1 MMNNE
6 FDDIRPYVDSEL
18 PASMQRIV
26 DNPIFTVIAEY
37 IYPERPVEVLR
48 EKLLSLKSI
57 NEFQSQ
63 VMYDINSRIIT
74 KTISEFGY
82 GGLENIDPGKAYLY
96 VANHRDIMLDAA
108 LLQNIFME
116 NGIATSQISFGAN
129 LMINDIMVE
138 IGRSNKMF
146 KVERPSSDI
155 RKFYRDSAHL
165 SQYIRHSLTEQ
176 NSSVWIAQR
185 NGRTKDGVDRTDR
198 GIISMFRM
206 SGSEDLVRSIAELN
220 ILPVTVSYEW
230 EPCDIQKACE
240 IYATRRGPYTKGEYE
255 DLNSILTGVQSSKG
269 RVHYEFSKPF
279 SEQDFEH
286 LAELSSTDFNLQ
298 VAALIDAKICSAYH
312 LWPNNYIAHDML
324 SGSDEFAAEYT
335 AEEKQRFVEH
345 ITKCEESI
353 PADFD
358 REELREILLGIYANA
373 VNSKIL
379 FSR

>member
-82 GGLENIDPGKAYLY
+82 GGLENIDPAKAYLY

-129 LMINDIMVE
+129 LI
-138 IGRSNKMF
+138 
-146 KVERPSSDI
+146 
-155 RKFYRDSAHL
+155 
-165 SQYIRHSLTEQ
+165 
-176 NSSVWIAQR
+176 
-185 NGRTKDGVDRTDR
+185 
-198 GIISMFRM
+198 
-206 SGSEDLVRSIAELN
+206 
-220 ILPVTVSYEW
+220 
-230 EPCDIQKACE
+230 
-240 IYATRRGPYTKGEYE
+240 
-255 DLNSILTGVQSSKG
+255 
-269 RVHYEFSKPF
+269 
-279 SEQDFEH
+279 
-286 LAELSSTDFNLQ
+286 
-298 VAALIDAKICSAYH
+298 
-312 LWPNNYIAHDML
+312 
-324 SGSDEFAAEYT
+324 
-335 AEEKQRFVEH
+335 
-345 ITKCEESI
+345 
-353 PADFD
+353 
-358 REELREILLGIYANA
+358 
-373 VNSKIL
+373 
-379 FSR
+379 